1 VLLPVSG
8 AFTAF
13 SAAMIANPITAL
25 ILLVSAAAA
34 AYFYWMMEL
43 VSS

>member
-1 VLLPVSG
+1 
-8 AFTAF
+8 
-13 SAAMIANPITAL
+13 MIANPITAL

-43 VSS
+43 VSAKSTVES